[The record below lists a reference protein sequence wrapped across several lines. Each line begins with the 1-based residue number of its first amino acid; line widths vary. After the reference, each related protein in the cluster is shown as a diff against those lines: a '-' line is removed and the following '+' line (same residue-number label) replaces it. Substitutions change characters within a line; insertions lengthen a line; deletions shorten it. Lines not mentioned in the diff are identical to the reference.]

1 MSAEKLYSEIF
12 EEFDR
17 AQTKQERL
25 SVLKKYDHPK
35 FRLFLQ
41 AAFHPNVVFD
51 VNIPKYRPA
60 PEPAGLNFTYLDS
73 EMAKIYRFVKDHPS
87 RPAGLDD
94 KKKTELLLVVL
105 ESLHKDEAVLL
116 EKLIKKDLGVKH
128 LTPKL
133 VSEAFPDL
141 L

>member
-12 EEFDR
+12 EDFEK
-17 AQTKQERL
+17 AATKQDRL
-25 SVLKKYDHPK
+25 NVLRKYDHPM

-60 PEPAGLNFTYLDS
+60 VEPAGLNYTYLDS
-73 EMAKIYRFVKDHPS
+73 EMTKMYRFVKDHPS
-87 RPAGLDD
+87 RPPGLTD
-94 KKKTELLLVVL
+94 KKKTELLLVAL

-116 EKLIKKDLGVKH
+116 EKLIKKDLGIKH

-133 VSEAFPDL
+133 VDEAFPGL